1 MKLRIAIKGCKVH
14 EVGYRFFLFTAA
26 TELGIDRFFAR
37 NQLVNGDQVVIALIE
52 GDAGQLSDFKKFAEV
67 SRPEGAHADNVAF
80 EEYDGPIMSVDS
92 FLHFFTADQLSK
104 GIPALLRI
112 DSKQDKALYKQDK
125 MLEKQDQIIEKTEMT
140 GSDIV
145 REIKTTRDE
154 VISKLD
160 ENREAIVAEIGDQ
173 KVTLDDRLKRIEDDI
188 SKLKAKVGI

>member
-1 MKLRIAIKGCKVH
+1 
-14 EVGYRFFLFTAA
+14 
-26 TELGIDRFFAR
+26 LGIVKFFAR
-37 NQLVNGDQVVIALIE
+37 NQLVNGEQVVIALIE
-52 GDAGQLSDFKKFAEV
+52 GDEGQLSDFKKFAEV
-67 SRPEGAHADNVAF
+67 SRPEGAHADSVAF

-92 FLHFFTADQLSK
+92 FLHFFTADQLGK

-112 DSKQDKALYKQDK
+112 DSKQDKALHKQDEMLDKQDK
-125 MLEKQDQIIEKTEMT
+125 MLEKQDKMLDKQDKMLEKQDEIIEKIEMT

-145 REIKTTRDE
+145 REIKTTGDE
-154 VISKLD
+154 VVSKLD